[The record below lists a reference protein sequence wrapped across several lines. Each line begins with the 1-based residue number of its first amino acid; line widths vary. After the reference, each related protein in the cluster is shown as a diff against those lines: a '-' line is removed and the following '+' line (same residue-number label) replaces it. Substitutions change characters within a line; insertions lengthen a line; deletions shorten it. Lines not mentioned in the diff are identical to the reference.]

1 MVIVV
6 SRVSGFIFGFCTGLN
21 SFFELICDL
30 AMLGKN
36 RHGPLLMAV
45 LTDFKELIVVELS
58 IFEGALQCHRAL

>member
-1 MVIVV
+1 MV

-36 RHGPLLMAV
+36 RHGPLLIAV
-45 LTDFKELIVVELS
+45 LTDFKELIVVEY
-58 IFEGALQCHRAL
+58 F